1 MQFFKSLALSKT
13 RYIFSTE
20 WLAKFHGLCYIAMQ
34 RHMKNVKKE
43 DLPCSE
49 SWLEE
54 HPWIRH
60 TRTTTETSNQHSS
73 LSNEIVD
80 SKGIFNTQIPNLTAT
95 SILFS
100 LIVIKEC

>member
-13 RYIFSTE
+13 RHIFSSE

-34 RHMKNVKKE
+34 RHVKNVKKE
-43 DLPCSE
+43 DSKCSE

-60 TRTTTETSNQHSS
+60 NRSATETSNEPSS
-73 LSNEIVD
+73 LNNEIMD
-80 SKGIFNTQIPNLTAT
+80 SKGDFDTKFQTLTFN
-95 SILFS
+95 
-100 LIVIKEC
+100 